1 MPCSRVGS
9 ADWCVLCT
17 CSLLEENT
25 GQGLLSGVGTAL
37 KDALSLG
44 REVSSKDG
52 LRLTLSGD
60 GRLPDCVLHLEV
72 RGPLITETQPDA
84 RKLTPS
90 KMFQGALHEPI

>member
-1 MPCSRVGS
+1 M
-9 ADWCVLCT
+9 LCT

-52 LRLTLSGD
+52 LRLTLSGE
-60 GRLPDCVLHLEV
+60 GYLPECLLHLEV
-72 RGPLITETQPDA
+72 RRTL
-84 RKLTPS
+84 
-90 KMFQGALHEPI
+90 

>member
-1 MPCSRVGS
+1 MLLCGS

-52 LRLTLSGD
+52 LRLTLSGE
-60 GRLPDCVLHLEV
+60 GHSPGCLLHLEV
-72 RGPLITETQPDA
+72 RG
-84 RKLTPS
+84 
-90 KMFQGALHEPI
+90 ALGNRDPA